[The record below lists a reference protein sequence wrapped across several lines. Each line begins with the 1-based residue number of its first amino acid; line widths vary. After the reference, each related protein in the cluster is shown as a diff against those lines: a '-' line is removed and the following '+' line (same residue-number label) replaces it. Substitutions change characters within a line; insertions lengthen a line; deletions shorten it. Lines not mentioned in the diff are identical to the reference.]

1 VSNAELVLI
10 GTLGGAAIGAGATLG
25 VTYVQDRLARRDRR
39 DAELA
44 AAGIDYFAAADRLAN
59 QYAQLPPVSETW
71 VHRGIDRLLGKR
83 GATMRARMMNRPV
96 IGDRWE
102 ALTDDFLR
110 ASARFRL
117 AAPAGLQTSIEK
129 LRRSLPNGRRTLAR
143 GVWRIGGKN
152 AGRLRR
158 SSALESIQGS
168 GPAEKVDADRL
179 FLATLDD
186 LEPRLQEGG
195 SEYNVLGI
203 ARLLRMLLIDSPS
216 LADKVSRPRNH
227 DVRFTINAREPIW
240 KLFPHEPPPVLW
252 WVGDGFDP
260 ERAASVGPKDVAAR
274 ELLDQLVLLV
284 NEQQITAEHLIR
296 HALYGEGVCIR
307 LGLRSPLRKSP
318 SRTRTSS
325 FVASPARSTRFALS
339 AASS

>member
-1 VSNAELVLI
+1 
-10 GTLGGAAIGAGATLG
+10 
-25 VTYVQDRLARRDRR
+25 
-39 DAELA
+39 
-44 AAGIDYFAAADRLAN
+44 
-59 QYAQLPPVSETW
+59 
-71 VHRGIDRLLGKR
+71 
-83 GATMRARMMNRPV
+83 
-96 IGDRWE
+96 
-102 ALTDDFLR
+102 
-110 ASARFRL
+110 
-117 AAPAGLQTSIEK
+117 
-129 LRRSLPNGRRTLAR
+129 
-143 GVWRIGGKN
+143 
-152 AGRLRR
+152 
-158 SSALESIQGS
+158 
-168 GPAEKVDADRL
+168 VDADRL
-179 FLATLDD
+179 FLATPDD

-296 HALYGEGVCIR
+296 HALYVEGGVHPPRAPKSPQEVALTDSNLVIR
-307 LGLRSPLRKSP
+307 GQPGALDSLRAIGRVVLTGLEPLRAEVSKEG
-318 SRTRTSS
+318 
-325 FVASPARSTRFALS
+325 
-339 AASS
+339 

>member
-1 VSNAELVLI
+1 MVDEHW
-10 GTLGGAAIGAGATLG
+10 
-25 VTYVQDRLARRDRR
+25 
-39 DAELA
+39 
-44 AAGIDYFAAADRLAN
+44 
-59 QYAQLPPVSETW
+59 P
-71 VHRGIDRLLGKR
+71 
-83 GATMRARMMNRPV
+83 
-96 IGDRWE
+96 
-102 ALTDDFLR
+102 
-110 ASARFRL
+110 
-117 AAPAGLQTSIEK
+117 
-129 LRRSLPNGRRTLAR
+129 R

-252 WVGDGFDP
+252 WVGDG
-260 ERAASVGPKDVAAR
+260 
-274 ELLDQLVLLV
+274 
-284 NEQQITAEHLIR
+284 
-296 HALYGEGVCIR
+296 
-307 LGLRSPLRKSP
+307 
-318 SRTRTSS
+318 
-325 FVASPARSTRFALS
+325 STRNVRQA
-339 AASS
+339 